1 MTLRFRVS
9 TAIVV
14 AAMFIGVVALPL
26 RAQPASPTSLPA
38 DTLFADASA
47 KEAAVRKALVTDE
60 PLPTLLKAVRTVVAD
75 YENVVRHYPTSG
87 FCDDALWR
95 AAKLSRDA
103 FEEFH
108 EARERTTALRLLQLL
123 QTGYPSSRLVKLAP
137 EEVAWL
143 NAHPARTGASTTVAS
158 GAPVEAPPPTPPST
172 ISTEPRPSAVSSE
185 PKLPAAVAPSPASSS
200 ASSPP
205 PSSSSAGSPVRTA
218 AAASKLVNIKAVRR
232 AILPDV
238 VRVVIELDAE
248 VPFHDERIEGP
259 SRVFIDLPST
269 RANPSLIDQTIR
281 FDADTDIVRQIRI
294 GRHPDSVTRVVLEA
308 AGVSSYSVYPLY
320 SPFRLVIDC
329 LRASAAVATAAPPSS
344 GAPIA
349 PSAARP
355 AIVLPTPPAPT
366 PPPAQIAKTAPTAPP
381 PQASYAPLP
390 PPVVASSAP
399 ADPRPS
405 SAATTSDTIR
415 LPEPEQVVS
424 AEPSEHA
431 DKRSSRPATNEPRAS
446 ASERPV
452 WAATLARPAVLPVL
466 QARRVRW
473 VLSMPAGT
481 ITRLPDT
488 RSAPAPA
495 PPAVTAGLSKTLPSA
510 TATPP
515 PSPNVTGGL
524 SIARQ
529 LGLGVSRI
537 VIDPGHGGHDP
548 GAKGEDTTEAELVL
562 DVALRLEKMLGKMP
576 GVEVVL
582 TRRDN
587 QFVALQE
594 RTAIANREGA
604 DLFLSIHANASAVP
618 SARGV
623 ETYFLN
629 FASNQNAAAVAA
641 RENATSEQNMGVL
654 QDVVKAIALNSKR
667 DESRDF
673 ATYVQREMLESLRG
687 ANKTIKDLGVKQAP
701 FVVLIGASMPSV
713 LAEIS
718 FLTNPQEA
726 KLLRSSGY
734 RQRIAQALFEGIKD
748 YQTSLKS
755 AAATTQQ
762 QN

>member
-1 MTLRFRVS
+1 M
-9 TAIVV
+9 
-14 AAMFIGVVALPL
+14 
-26 RAQPASPTSLPA
+26 
-38 DTLFADASA
+38 
-47 KEAAVRKALVTDE
+47 
-60 PLPTLLKAVRTVVAD
+60 
-75 YENVVRHYPTSG
+75 
-87 FCDDALWR
+87 
-95 AAKLSRDA
+95 
-103 FEEFH
+103 
-108 EARERTTALRLLQLL
+108 
-123 QTGYPSSRLVKLAP
+123 
-137 EEVAWL
+137 
-143 NAHPARTGASTTVAS
+143 
-158 GAPVEAPPPTPPST
+158 
-172 ISTEPRPSAVSSE
+172 
-185 PKLPAAVAPSPASSS
+185 
-200 ASSPP
+200 
-205 PSSSSAGSPVRTA
+205 
-218 AAASKLVNIKAVRR
+218 
-232 AILPDV
+232 
-238 VRVVIELDAE
+238 
-248 VPFHDERIEGP
+248 
-259 SRVFIDLPST
+259 
-269 RANPSLIDQTIR
+269 
-281 FDADTDIVRQIRI
+281 
-294 GRHPDSVTRVVLEA
+294 
-308 AGVSSYSVYPLY
+308 
-320 SPFRLVIDC
+320 
-329 LRASAAVATAAPPSS
+329 
-344 GAPIA
+344 
-349 PSAARP
+349 
-355 AIVLPTPPAPT
+355 
-366 PPPAQIAKTAPTAPP
+366 
-381 PQASYAPLP
+381 
-390 PPVVASSAP
+390 
-399 ADPRPS
+399 
-405 SAATTSDTIR
+405 
-415 LPEPEQVVS
+415 
-424 AEPSEHA
+424 
-431 DKRSSRPATNEPRAS
+431 
-446 ASERPV
+446 
-452 WAATLARPAVLPVL
+452 
-466 QARRVRW
+466 
-473 VLSMPAGT
+473 
-481 ITRLPDT
+481 
-488 RSAPAPA
+488 
-495 PPAVTAGLSKTLPSA
+495 
-510 TATPP
+510 
-515 PSPNVTGGL
+515 TGGL

>member
-1 MTLRFRVS
+1 
-9 TAIVV
+9 
-14 AAMFIGVVALPL
+14 
-26 RAQPASPTSLPA
+26 
-38 DTLFADASA
+38 
-47 KEAAVRKALVTDE
+47 
-60 PLPTLLKAVRTVVAD
+60 
-75 YENVVRHYPTSG
+75 
-87 FCDDALWR
+87 
-95 AAKLSRDA
+95 
-103 FEEFH
+103 
-108 EARERTTALRLLQLL
+108 
-123 QTGYPSSRLVKLAP
+123 
-137 EEVAWL
+137 
-143 NAHPARTGASTTVAS
+143 
-158 GAPVEAPPPTPPST
+158 
-172 ISTEPRPSAVSSE
+172 
-185 PKLPAAVAPSPASSS
+185 
-200 ASSPP
+200 
-205 PSSSSAGSPVRTA
+205 
-218 AAASKLVNIKAVRR
+218 
-232 AILPDV
+232 
-238 VRVVIELDAE
+238 
-248 VPFHDERIEGP
+248 
-259 SRVFIDLPST
+259 
-269 RANPSLIDQTIR
+269 
-281 FDADTDIVRQIRI
+281 
-294 GRHPDSVTRVVLEA
+294 
-308 AGVSSYSVYPLY
+308 
-320 SPFRLVIDC
+320 
-329 LRASAAVATAAPPSS
+329 
-344 GAPIA
+344 
-349 PSAARP
+349 
-355 AIVLPTPPAPT
+355 
-366 PPPAQIAKTAPTAPP
+366 
-381 PQASYAPLP
+381 
-390 PPVVASSAP
+390 
-399 ADPRPS
+399 
-405 SAATTSDTIR
+405 
-415 LPEPEQVVS
+415 
-424 AEPSEHA
+424 
-431 DKRSSRPATNEPRAS
+431 
-446 ASERPV
+446 
-452 WAATLARPAVLPVL
+452 
-466 QARRVRW
+466 
-473 VLSMPAGT
+473 MPAGT